1 MKDNKKKKNEEEE
14 GGLGIYA
21 STKGIKVGYGI
32 TNHIFLDDDG
42 LDLGFKLF

>member
-1 MKDNKKKKNEEEE
+1 MDNKKKFEDDE

-21 STKGIKVGYGI
+21 STKGVKVGYGI
-32 TNHIFLDDDG
+32 TNHVFFDDDG